1 MNEKLNQIRQEKKKA
16 QILVLFCTAGLLVSL
31 VLTIRRSPLAIGFY
45 AAVLIF
51 YLVVFRRQSKRFQQT
66 VKTATLTECL
76 RPYLKNI
83 TYQEKNGLETGHITQ
98 ARLLP
103 VEHPKSILIRDT
115 VRGTYQALPVFLSD
129 VTVDYQT
136 IRPTKSGDEKSM
148 IDFLSGN
155 WFEIQLK
162 EALPF
167 SCTIWDKKLVPAP
180 VREQFFSDYR
190 CSDICQPPAFR
201 EQFSTYTRN
210 HSDCSIP
217 EELEKALL
225 KLAEATPGQIAVQLD
240 GQVFRIFIRNRFLYT
255 HELSP
260 KIEAT
265 AQLLTHNQYPEISYI
280 LRAADAVRGMV

>member
-16 QILVLFCTAGLLVSL
+16 QFLVLVCVAGLLASL
-31 VLTIRRSPLAIGFY
+31 VLTLRRSPLAIGFY

-76 RPYLKNI
+76 RPYLKDI
-83 TYQEKNGLETGHITQ
+83 AYQEKNGLETSQITQ

-115 VRGTYQALPVFLSD
+115 VKGSYQALPVFLSD
-129 VTVDYQT
+129 VTVDYQSS
-136 IRPTKSGDEKSM
+136 RPTKSGEEKA
-148 IDFLSGN
+148 IVDFLSGN

-162 EALPF
+162 KALPF
-167 SCTIWDKKLVPAP
+167 SCTIWDKELVPAP

-201 EQFSTYTRN
+201 ERFSTYTRD
-210 HSDCSIP
+210 HSDVSIS

-225 KLAEATPGQIAVQLD
+225 KLAEITPGQIAVQLD
-240 GQVFRIFIRNRFLYT
+240 GQAFRVFIRNRFLYT
-255 HELSP
+255 RGLSP
-260 KIEAT
+260 KAEPT
-265 AQLLTHNQYPEISYI
+265 AQILTHNQYPEISYI
-280 LRAADAVRGMV
+280 LRVVDAVRGMM